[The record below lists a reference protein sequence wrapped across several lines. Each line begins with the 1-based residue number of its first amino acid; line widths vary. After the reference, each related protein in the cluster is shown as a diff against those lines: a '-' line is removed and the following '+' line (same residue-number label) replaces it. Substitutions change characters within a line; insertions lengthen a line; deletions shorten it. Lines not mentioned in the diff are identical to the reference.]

1 MNKSVF
7 KFVIIIIVVILITP
21 FSVFAKGPPP
31 DKGGGEPT
39 EETAGNN
46 LSFPVIAVDGF
57 ASNITAVD
65 ESLAVAYTGP
75 YTGLDADELAIATGD
90 TWYAQKVTGNTWQAD
105 YINGSGADHHVTY
118 VDWSDNIESLNPKVG
133 RSFRLELVLFHA
145 LDADNDGTREEILTG
160 YTMAVL
166 AFPSSPNEVQGTNGA
181 IYTADWATIISAK
194 PKFGVQYIGTSVPSD
209 IEWGDTAWTGTDVES
224 DLGIAFAPELNVGGK
239 YIFGAS
245 EGGWKPE
252 KEGIYRL
259 TFYIPNDCT
268 IDLRSATTGGDYEA
282 IPSTTVAT
290 AVVDATNNLTYID
303 VTVVSGGGGGGGR
316 RPN

>member
-7 KFVIIIIVVILITP
+7 KLMIIIIVVILITP
-21 FSVFAKGPPP
+21 FSVFAAGPPEG
-31 DKGGGEPT
+31 KGGGEEPT

-65 ESLAVAYTGP
+65 ESLTVAYTGP
-75 YTGLDADELAIATGD
+75 YTGLDDEELAIATGD
-90 TWYAQKVTGNTWQAD
+90 TWYAQKVTGNTWQAGHLD
-105 YINGSGADHHVTY
+105 SSGATHPVTY
-118 VDWSDNIESLNPKVG
+118 IDWSDNIESLNPKVG

-145 LDADNDGTREEILTG
+145 LDADKDGTREDALTG

-166 AFPSSPNEVQGTNGA
+166 AFPSSPDEVQGTNGET
-181 IYTADWATIISAK
+181 YPADWATVISSK
-194 PKFGVQYIGTSVPSD
+194 PKFVVQNLGNAVPAD
-209 IEWGDTAWTGTDVES
+209 IAWSGSQWTGTGVGD
-224 DLGIAFAPELNVGGK
+224 DLNIAFAPELNVGGK

-245 EGGWKPE
+245 EGGWKPATA
-252 KEGIYRL
+252 GIYRL

-268 IDLRSATTGGDYEA
+268 IDLDSATTGGDYGA

-303 VTVVSGGGGGGGR
+303 VTVVSGGGGGGK
-316 RPN
+316 RPS